1 MKKPRGRQVV
11 EPELR
16 RVNYTL
22 RLPQY
27 IVDFLKSKP
36 NGKGKFLEEVLKRVY
51 PDLRKEGE

>member
-1 MKKPRGRQVV
+1 MKRGRQVV

-51 PDLRKEGE
+51 PELRREGE